1 MFDNF
6 IMKAW
11 VFAAHIRSSD
21 SSFHP
26 RVDIILVGVE
36 GAYVAD
42 ERHGLRDQPGVSLV
56 RNFLN

>member
-1 MFDNF
+1 
-6 IMKAW
+6 MKAR

-42 ERHGLRDQPGVSLV
+42 ERHSLRDQPGVSLV